1 MNLKCT
7 SKKLFIEVSF
17 PRHWCT
23 CKKPT
28 LFNWRTVFHAKCT
41 WKLRLLNAKLSDKCS
56 RTNDIVPL
64 INNDINLSTGF
75 GVVYQSIEMNNLQ
88 KTLFIKLILIHYP
101 KKKKTDAKYLY
112 KRCYLE
118 KNLQPLKGWRSI
130 WTPCGFSINVSSREM
145 VKTCLFVTFKT
156 VIRQLSLKDFI
167 EIPQVF

>member
-1 MNLKCT
+1 MLSLVTNAAELMILSLLLT
-7 SKKLFIEVSF
+7 LISIYLPVLVLF
-17 PRHWCT
+17 T
-23 CKKPT
+23 
-28 LFNWRTVFHAKCT
+28 
-41 WKLRLLNAKLSDKCS
+41 
-56 RTNDIVPL
+56 
-64 INNDINLSTGF
+64 NLSRWIFEKIHACRWSSFYT
-75 GVVYQSIEMNNLQ
+75 NLQ